1 MPPTEIAVLRS
12 FRDPVLA
19 LWPYLSRP
27 DLMERWLGQAEVEL
41 VPGGDFHASLWN
53 GDVVRGQVLAV
64 APPNRLQLA
73 WHAEGPDSDSRV
85 AILLEHAGPGTRI
98 RVAQDDPG
106 NDIERAHGRA
116 WWGAALEALHGATG
130 GADAREWGDALPI
143 VLRVPLARSASD
155 VWPLLSTAAGLG
167 KWLAGAPRFEA
178 EPGGAFRFVSRFQGS
193 EVVEEGRIEAIE
205 PERLVALSWAWT
217 GQGWEAPTRVELR
230 LEPAASGSALL
241 PDARRAAPRAG
252 RVRVGPPRPAFGIRG
267 PQLPGAARREEE
279 LRRGVAGRDAGS
291 QAARRAGSRLLG

>member
-19 LWPYLSRP
+19 LWPYFSRP

-41 VPGGDFHASLWN
+41 VPGGDFHAALWN
-53 GDVVRGQVLAV
+53 GDVVRGQVLAF

-73 WHAEGPDSDSRV
+73 WHAEGPDSNSRV
-85 AILLEHAGPGTRI
+85 MILLEHAGPGSRVRI
-98 RVAQDDPG
+98 EQDDPG
-106 NDIERAHGRA
+106 NEIERAHGCA
-116 WWGAALEALHGATG
+116 WWRAALEALHAAVG

-143 VLRVPLARSASD
+143 VLRAPLARSATD
-155 VWPLLSTAAGLG
+155 VWPLLSTAAGLE

-193 EVVEEGRIEAIE
+193 EVVEEGRIESIE
-205 PERLVALSWAWT
+205 PERLVALSWEWT

-230 LEPAASGSALL
+230 LEPDATGSALL
-241 PDARRAAPRAG
+241 VRHSGFEALVPERR
-252 RVRVGPPRPAFGIRG
+252 
-267 PQLPGAARREEE
+267 LAARRNYAAAWRDVMQD
-279 LRRGVAGRDAGS
+279 LKRLVAPGPAAG
-291 QAARRAGSRLLG
+291 